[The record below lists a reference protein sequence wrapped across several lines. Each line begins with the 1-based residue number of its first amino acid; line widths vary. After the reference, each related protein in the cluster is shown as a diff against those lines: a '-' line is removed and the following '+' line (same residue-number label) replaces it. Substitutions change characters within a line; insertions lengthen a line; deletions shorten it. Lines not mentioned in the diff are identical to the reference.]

1 MIKNAYVKVTY
12 NFIKKNWLIYSLVFL
27 TIIVSVFTV
36 FVPFVTAKSQ
46 SINYKKVVEKVYPR
60 YPAASYDATSKEAD
74 LIAKNENVTES
85 IKYEKFGFFISEN
98 SGVEY
103 KLMGFSEKAIG
114 ENNYVLKSGRYPN
127 KNNEIVI
134 DKTYIKQEKDTKL
147 GEYIGGLNNLPY
159 KVNDSNELY
168 SAKKKYRVVG
178 IIEKNPEYTRALS
191 KIKTKNRVEE
201 QPMFWL
207 YNTDKYPEN
216 SVNYTVLIKLK
227 SGLDNLYGNCVK
239 LGVDVAENP
248 QKVVQN
254 FEISRLNESIIGV
267 TRSRD
272 DYILIFVSI
281 LFIASL
287 FRLLNDTR
295 LRNLG
300 LLKTLGAS
308 SKDVCTAL
316 IFENLI
322 LGLISTIVGLCISY
336 VTTYKLIGGTNVT
349 DSAIDVALDTY
360 KVYFNENDILL
371 VLLVVFTPIII
382 NLVSLIISYKK
393 TQALELINEGRRG
406 SNNTNL
412 VKIKVKDF
420 ASKISII
427 GFINNFSNYILPIII
442 IVIIGSSII
451 SVVGVEKIMSTEWSE
466 YDIYESEYLGRNFLV
481 KKDGFS
487 VNNGISMDDIK
498 QVDNYSGL
506 TQNLNIYGYLVC
518 DVGLVNES
526 YLSNNAISQKKGEY
540 EFDCTI
546 TGIDSTREKE
556 LEKMGIMGMDDI
568 KKIKSNEVA
577 YVLYNNL
584 YYDNGTN
591 KYQEFIKNIKQGENI
606 SLKIPYISEGIQK
619 YKTIPVKILDIKN
632 TKAFVEQTSAIDKT
646 NVEFVFD
653 LNKLKEITNVN
664 DVSAVRFNVKSD
676 KERKIVN
683 DIFSSKYDIKDR
695 DMNRIKQ
702 KELRDKTYFAKI
714 KLRLAFYIILLL
726 FSLTFTIRIIIAKK
740 EKDFGILR
748 MLGANKK
755 LVSKILL
762 LENMVFVVSSSLIAV
777 ALGVFRIYGYYKKTH
792 DLDMYYKGVTH
803 IKFVLPMT
811 TILLFLISVFIVFF
825 VIQRYSSRKLISTN
839 VVINSKN
846 D

>member
-60 YPAASYDATSKEAD
+60 YPATSYDATSKEAD

-295 LRNLG
+295 LRKIG
-300 LLKTLGAS
+300 RAS
-308 SKDVCTAL
+308 C
-316 IFENLI
+316 
-322 LGLISTIVGLCISY
+322 
-336 VTTYKLIGGTNVT
+336 
-349 DSAIDVALDTY
+349 
-360 KVYFNENDILL
+360 
-371 VLLVVFTPIII
+371 
-382 NLVSLIISYKK
+382 
-393 TQALELINEGRRG
+393 
-406 SNNTNL
+406 
-412 VKIKVKDF
+412 
-420 ASKISII
+420 
-427 GFINNFSNYILPIII
+427 
-442 IVIIGSSII
+442 
-451 SVVGVEKIMSTEWSE
+451 
-466 YDIYESEYLGRNFLV
+466 
-481 KKDGFS
+481 
-487 VNNGISMDDIK
+487 
-498 QVDNYSGL
+498 
-506 TQNLNIYGYLVC
+506 
-518 DVGLVNES
+518 
-526 YLSNNAISQKKGEY
+526 
-540 EFDCTI
+540 
-546 TGIDSTREKE
+546 RER
-556 LEKMGIMGMDDI
+556 
-568 KKIKSNEVA
+568 V
-577 YVLYNNL
+577 
-584 YYDNGTN
+584 
-591 KYQEFIKNIKQGENI
+591 
-606 SLKIPYISEGIQK
+606 
-619 YKTIPVKILDIKN
+619 
-632 TKAFVEQTSAIDKT
+632 
-646 NVEFVFD
+646 
-653 LNKLKEITNVN
+653 
-664 DVSAVRFNVKSD
+664 
-676 KERKIVN
+676 
-683 DIFSSKYDIKDR
+683 
-695 DMNRIKQ
+695 
-702 KELRDKTYFAKI
+702 
-714 KLRLAFYIILLL
+714 
-726 FSLTFTIRIIIAKK
+726 
-740 EKDFGILR
+740 
-748 MLGANKK
+748 
-755 LVSKILL
+755 
-762 LENMVFVVSSSLIAV
+762 
-777 ALGVFRIYGYYKKTH
+777 
-792 DLDMYYKGVTH
+792 
-803 IKFVLPMT
+803 
-811 TILLFLISVFIVFF
+811 
-825 VIQRYSSRKLISTN
+825 
-839 VVINSKN
+839 
-846 D
+846 

>member
-1 MIKNAYVKVTY
+1 M
-12 NFIKKNWLIYSLVFL
+12 
-27 TIIVSVFTV
+27 
-36 FVPFVTAKSQ
+36 
-46 SINYKKVVEKVYPR
+46 
-60 YPAASYDATSKEAD
+60 
-74 LIAKNENVTES
+74 
-85 IKYEKFGFFISEN
+85 
-98 SGVEY
+98 
-103 KLMGFSEKAIG
+103 
-114 ENNYVLKSGRYPN
+114 
-127 KNNEIVI
+127 
-134 DKTYIKQEKDTKL
+134 
-147 GEYIGGLNNLPY
+147 
-159 KVNDSNELY
+159 
-168 SAKKKYRVVG
+168 
-178 IIEKNPEYTRALS
+178 
-191 KIKTKNRVEE
+191 
-201 QPMFWL
+201 
-207 YNTDKYPEN
+207 
-216 SVNYTVLIKLK
+216 
-227 SGLDNLYGNCVK
+227 
-239 LGVDVAENP
+239 
-248 QKVVQN
+248 
-254 FEISRLNESIIGV
+254 
-267 TRSRD
+267 
-272 DYILIFVSI
+272 
-281 LFIASL
+281 
-287 FRLLNDTR
+287 
-295 LRNLG
+295 
-300 LLKTLGAS
+300 
-308 SKDVCTAL
+308 
-316 IFENLI
+316 
-322 LGLISTIVGLCISY
+322 
-336 VTTYKLIGGTNVT
+336 
-349 DSAIDVALDTY
+349 
-360 KVYFNENDILL
+360 
-371 VLLVVFTPIII
+371 
-382 NLVSLIISYKK
+382 
-393 TQALELINEGRRG
+393 
-406 SNNTNL
+406 
-412 VKIKVKDF
+412 
-420 ASKISII
+420 
-427 GFINNFSNYILPIII
+427 
-442 IVIIGSSII
+442 IIGSSII
-451 SVVGVEKIMSTEWSE
+451 SVVGVEKILSTECSE

-664 DVSAVRFNVKSD
+664 D
-676 KERKIVN
+676 
-683 DIFSSKYDIKDR
+683 R
-695 DMNRIKQ
+695 DMNRIKE

>member
-12 NFIKKNWLIYSLVFL
+12 NFIKKNWLTYSLVFL

-46 SINYKKVVEKVYPR
+46 SINYKKVVENVYPR

-98 SGVEY
+98 SGIEY

-254 FEISRLNESIIGV
+254 FEISRLNESIIGA

-308 SKDVCTAL
+308 SKDVCIAL

-451 SVVGVEKIMSTEWSE
+451 SVVGVEKILSTECSE

-584 YYDNGTN
+584 YYDNGRV
-591 KYQEFIKNIKQGENI
+591 G
-606 SLKIPYISEGIQK
+606 
-619 YKTIPVKILDIKN
+619 
-632 TKAFVEQTSAIDKT
+632 
-646 NVEFVFD
+646 
-653 LNKLKEITNVN
+653 
-664 DVSAVRFNVKSD
+664 R
-676 KERKIVN
+676 
-683 DIFSSKYDIKDR
+683 
-695 DMNRIKQ
+695 
-702 KELRDKTYFAKI
+702 
-714 KLRLAFYIILLL
+714 
-726 FSLTFTIRIIIAKK
+726 
-740 EKDFGILR
+740 
-748 MLGANKK
+748 
-755 LVSKILL
+755 
-762 LENMVFVVSSSLIAV
+762 
-777 ALGVFRIYGYYKKTH
+777 GYYYPFP
-792 DLDMYYKGVTH
+792 L
-803 IKFVLPMT
+803 
-811 TILLFLISVFIVFF
+811 
-825 VIQRYSSRKLISTN
+825 
-839 VVINSKN
+839 
-846 D
+846 